1 MPANVSVSFNV
12 ESGGDAGGGK
22 GAKKGG
28 KKKGGSF
35 QTVSAVFRVGSPE
48 CVDPAIC
55 IHCSSHFYLQKMIL

>member
-1 MPANVSVSFNV
+1 MYRQLIISVSFE

-35 QTVSAVFRVGSPE
+35 QTVSAVFRV
-48 CVDPAIC
+48 
-55 IHCSSHFYLQKMIL
+55 QN